1 MTIYQVFVDY
11 DNVSTSGMFKR
22 EVIDTLHTD
31 GAEPE
36 YIIVASI
43 PNYRGNGYYTNSGII
58 SHDRLYKDEKCGNK
72 HQYLTDDFEDARTHH
87 ITMMQDAIKHNLET
101 MNKAKT
107 AVDTFEALIN
117 VANST
122 NSNLVGAE
130 N

>member
-11 DNVSTSGMFKR
+11 DNVFTSGMFKR
-22 EVIDTLHTD
+22 EVIYTTLM
-31 GAEPE
+31 GCAEPE
-36 YIIVASI
+36 YIIIASI
-43 PNYRGNGYYTNSGII
+43 PNYSGNVYHENSGII

-87 ITMMQDAIKHNLET
+87 ITMMQDAIKHNLEI

-117 VANST
+117 VANMT
-122 NSNLVGAE
+122 KNNDEGDKQ
-130 N
+130 

>member
-11 DNVSTSGMFKR
+11 DNVSTCGLFKR
-22 EVIDTLHTD
+22 EIIYTAFTD

-43 PNYRGNGYYTNSGII
+43 PNYSGNVYHENSGII
-58 SHDRLYKDEKCGNK
+58 SHGRLYKDEKYGNK
-72 HQYLTDDFEDARTHH
+72 HQYLTDDFEDARAHH
-87 ITMMQDAIKHNLET
+87 ITMMQDAIKYNLEI

-107 AVDTFEALIN
+107 AVDTFEIFIN
-117 VANST
+117 VANMAKNNNRGT
-122 NSNLVGAE
+122 E

>member
-11 DNVSTSGMFKR
+11 DNVSTCGLFKR
-22 EVIDTLHTD
+22 EVIYTFCAD

-36 YIIVASI
+36 YVIVASI
-43 PNYRGNGYYTNSGII
+43 PNYSGNIYHENSGII
-58 SHDRLYKDEKCGNK
+58 SHDRLYKDEKYGNK
-72 HQYLTDDFEDARTHH
+72 HQYLTDDFEDARAHH
-87 ITMMQDAIKHNLET
+87 ITMMQDAIKYNLEI

-117 VANST
+117 VANMT
-122 NSNLVGAE
+122 KNNNRGTE